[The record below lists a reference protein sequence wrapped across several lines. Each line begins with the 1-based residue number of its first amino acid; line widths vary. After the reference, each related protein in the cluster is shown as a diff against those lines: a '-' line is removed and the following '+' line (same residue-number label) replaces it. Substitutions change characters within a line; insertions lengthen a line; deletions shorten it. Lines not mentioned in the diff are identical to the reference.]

1 VVWKRTGT
9 HSSANR
15 RGPVHDVL
23 LMYAK
28 KRGSQTWN
36 RPYVPLGAEH
46 KRRHYSQK
54 DDQGRPYTHGEL
66 TAPGVRNGRSGAVCR
81 AVAAGDAGLRAA
93 ARCRSGARRE
103 SPRRHRTRAS
113 TAGRQVKAIQG
124 TRDAFLRYRVG
135 DYRLLYEI
143 HDDGHVVLVAWHRGT

>member
-1 VVWKRTGT
+1 MVVGVNDRVWTC
-9 HSSANR
+9 
-15 RGPVHDVL
+15 
-23 LMYAK
+23 
-28 KRGSQTWN
+28 
-36 RPYVPLGAEH
+36 EE
-46 KRRHYSQK
+46 